1 VSTLI
6 GDVRYSVRSLLK
18 NPGLTLA
25 AVLSLALG
33 IGANTTIFTWVQAVL
48 FRPIPVAADPGSLRI
63 AAMENR
69 EGQSRSWSYP
79 NYRDF
84 RDRVS
89 MMDVVAQDDQTF
101 SIAVDQS
108 VLGQGAGGQAERA
121 WGGLVS
127 GNYFEVM
134 GVRAAAGRLFTA
146 QDDVTP
152 GGHPVAVISY
162 AYWQRRFAADGAVIG
177 KQITINNTPITII
190 GVAPEGFIGSFLGV
204 SSAAWVPMAMQREM
218 MGGDRMN
225 QRGNGWFQSIV
236 RLKPGVSQAQAQA
249 EASSIM
255 AQLEQEHKDF
265 NDGRRLRIV
274 QTWEAPFGAATV
286 LAPILAVLSTLVAL
300 VLVIACANVANL
312 LLSKAVSRRREVAV
326 RLSLGAS
333 RLRLMR
339 QLLTESLLLALVAG
353 LGGVAM
359 AYWTMDVIMA
369 FVPPVDMPID
379 LGLRMDA
386 TTLLFALAV
395 SMMTGLVFGL
405 APALQASS
413 AHTIDALKE
422 EGRSGGGGKST
433 GRLRSALVVA
443 QVAVCLVLLVGA
455 ALFLRS
461 FVAAQTLS
469 PGFETDHVV
478 TASVDMFPSGYTGER
493 NREFQRRAIDA
504 IAAVPGVR
512 SVAFG
517 TRLPLGFGGN
527 NSTSVG
533 VEGYVPREEEEIV
546 INYTTVGPRYFET
559 MGIPI
564 REGREYAATDAPA
577 AQTLVIINDAMAKR
591 YWPKGGALG
600 GQLRLGGKTLLQVI
614 GVVADSKYS
623 SINERPLPQ
632 LFFPLARGEASTL
645 RMFVR
650 TAGDPA
656 PMVAEV
662 RNAIHAID
670 PALPV
675 YDART
680 LNEHMQVA
688 VFAQKM
694 AANLLGAMGV
704 LALLL
709 AAIGLYGVRAS
720 AVTQRTQ
727 ELGLRLALGASP
739 GSLLGMIVGQGMKL
753 TTIGLVIGLAIA
765 LGAFGSIGAVR
776 TLLPGISPLDPMTFV
791 GVPVVLGLIA
801 LLASW
806 IPGRRAGKVD
816 PLVALRYQ

>member
-1 VSTLI
+1 MSTLI
-6 GDVRYSVRSLLK
+6 ADIRYSFRSLLK

-25 AVLSLALG
+25 AILSLGLG

-48 FRPIPVAADPGSLRI
+48 FRPIPLAADPSSIRI

-79 NYRDF
+79 NFVDF
-84 RDRVS
+84 RDRTK
-89 MMDVVAQDDQTF
+89 MLDVVAQDDQTF
-101 SIAVDQS
+101 SIAVDPS
-108 VLGQGAGGQAERA
+108 TSLRAGDTAERA
-121 WGGLVS
+121 WGALVS

-134 GVRAAAGRLFTA
+134 GIRPAAGRFFTA
-146 QDDVTP
+146 KDDVTP
-152 GGHPVAVISY
+152 GGHPVAVLSY
-162 AYWQRRFAADGAVIG
+162 ANWQRRFAGDPAVIG

-204 SSAAWVPMAMQREM
+204 SSSAWVPMAMQKEM

-236 RLKPGVSQAQAQA
+236 RLKPGVSQEQAQA
-249 EASSIM
+249 EASAIM
-255 AQLEQEHKDF
+255 AQLEQEYRDF
-265 NDGRRLRIV
+265 NEGRRLRIV
-274 QTWEAPFGAATV
+274 QTWEAPFGAGTV
-286 LAPILAVLSTLVAL
+286 LAPLLGVLSVLVAL

-333 RLRLMR
+333 RTRLIR
-339 QLLTESLLLALVAG
+339 QLLTESFLLAIVAG
-353 LGGVAM
+353 TTGVVM

-379 LGLRMDA
+379 LGLRMDT
-386 TTLLFALAV
+386 TTLLFALGV
-395 SMMTGLVFGL
+395 SMVTGLIFGL

-413 AHTIDALKE
+413 NQTINALKE
-422 EGRSGGGGKST
+422 EGRSGSGGRTT

-455 ALFLRS
+455 TLFLRS
-461 FVAAQTLS
+461 FIAAQSLS
-469 PGFETDHVV
+469 PGFDASHVV
-478 TASVDMFPSGYTGER
+478 TASMDMFPSGYTGDR
-493 NREFQRRAIDA
+493 HREFQRRALEAVQA
-504 IAAVPGVR
+504 IPGVQ
-512 SVAFG
+512 SASFG
-517 TRLPLGFGGN
+517 SRLPLGFGGN

-533 VEGYVPREEEEIV
+533 VEGYVPRENEEIV
-546 INYTTVGPRYFET
+546 INYSTIGPNYFET

-564 REGREYAATDAPA
+564 RQGREYTDTDTLQSPR
-577 AQTLVIINDAMAKR
+577 TLVINEAMAKR
-591 YWPKGGALG
+591 YWPEGKALG
-600 GQLRLGGKTLLQVI
+600 GKIRLGQNLAEVVGI
-614 GVVADSKYS
+614 VADSKYS
-623 SINERPLPQ
+623 NINERPLAQ
-632 LFFPLARGEASTL
+632 LFFPMARSEVSTL
-645 RMFVR
+645 RLFVKA
-650 TAGDPA
+650 AGDPG
-656 PMVAEV
+656 PIVAEV
-662 RNAIHAID
+662 RNAIRGID
-670 PALPV
+670 ATLPV

-680 LNEHMQVA
+680 LNEHMQIA
-688 VFAQKM
+688 VFAQRM

-709 AAIGLYGVRAS
+709 AAIGLYGVMAY
-720 AVTQRTQ
+720 AVSQRTQ
-727 ELGLRLALGASP
+727 ELGIRLALGASP

-753 TTIGLVIGLAIA
+753 TMIGLAIGLAIA

-776 TLLPGISPLDPMTFV
+776 SLLPGISPMDPITFV
-791 GVPVVLGLIA
+791 TVPIVLGSIA

-816 PLVALRYQ
+816 PLVALRYE